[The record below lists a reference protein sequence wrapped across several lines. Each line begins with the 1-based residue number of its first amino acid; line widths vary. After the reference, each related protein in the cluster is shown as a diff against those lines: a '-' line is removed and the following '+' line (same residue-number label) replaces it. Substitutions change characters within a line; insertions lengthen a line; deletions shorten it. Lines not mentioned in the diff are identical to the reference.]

1 MIGWIILA
9 VVVII
14 VIAVIAMYNG
24 LVQARI
30 KVDNAWSQIDV
41 QLQRRFD
48 LIPNFVETVKG
59 YMTHESETFEKI
71 AELRTAWANTDNVS
85 EKATL
90 DNELSTALK
99 TIMAVSE
106 SYPELKANQNFSE
119 LSEELRNTE
128 NKISFSR
135 QFYNDTVTMY
145 NTKLEI
151 FPSNIIAGMFNFKAR
166 DLFEAENEEAKM
178 LKLILENNIT
188 IDFERELGFLPYSSF
203 FKRLF

>member
-9 VVVII
+9 IVII
-14 VIAVIAMYNG
+14 VVIAVIGMYNS

-71 AELRTAWANTDNVS
+71 AELRTSWANSESVA
-85 EKATL
+85 EKAAL
-90 DNELSTALK
+90 DNQLSNALK

-106 SYPELKANQNFSE
+106 SYPDLKANQNFSQ

-145 NTKLEI
+145 NTKLEV
-151 FPSNIIAGMFNFKAR
+151 FPSNIIAGMFNFKSR
-166 DLFEAENEEAKM
+166 DLFEAESEEARKNV
-178 LKLILENNIT
+178 KV
-188 IDFERELGFLPYSSF
+188 DFG
-203 FKRLF
+203 K

>member
-1 MIGWIILA
+1 MIIGIILA
-9 VVVII
+9 IVLILLFAII
-14 VIAVIAMYNG
+14 GMYNG
-24 LVQARI
+24 LVQAKI

-59 YMTHESETFEKI
+59 YMNHEEKTFEKI
-71 AELRTAWANTDNVS
+71 AELRTSWANTKSVS
-85 EKATL
+85 EKADL
-90 DNELSTALK
+90 DNQLSTALK

-106 SYPELKANQNFSE
+106 NYPELKANQNFSE

-145 NTKLEI
+145 NTKI
-151 FPSNIIAGMFNFKAR
+151 QVFPSNIIAGMFNFTAR
-166 DLFEAENEEAKM
+166 DLFKAESDEARKNVKV
-178 LKLILENNIT
+178 
-188 IDFERELGFLPYSSF
+188 DFGSNS
-203 FKRLF
+203 

>member
-1 MIGWIILA
+1 MGWIILA
-9 VVVII
+9 IVVII

-71 AELRTAWANTDNVS
+71 AELRTSWANTESVA
-85 EKATL
+85 EKAAL
-90 DNELSTALK
+90 DNQLSNALK

-145 NTKLEI
+145 NTKLQV
-151 FPSNIIAGMFNFKAR
+151 FPSNIIAGIFNFKAR
-166 DLFEAENEEAKM
+166 DLFEAESEEARKNV
-178 LKLILENNIT
+178 KV
-188 IDFERELGFLPYSSF
+188 DFG
-203 FKRLF
+203 K

>member
-1 MIGWIILA
+1 MGWIILGI
-9 VVVII
+9 VIILVII
-14 VIAVIAMYNG
+14 VISMYNS
-24 LVQARI
+24 LVSSRI

-59 YMTHESETFEKI
+59 YTSHESETFEKI
-71 AELRTAWANTDNVS
+71 AQLRTSWANAGTVS
-85 EKATL
+85 EKAEL
-90 DNELSTALK
+90 DNQLSGALK

-106 SYPELKANQNFSE
+106 SYPELKANQNFSQ

-145 NTKLEI
+145 NEKLQI
-151 FPSNIIAGMFNFKAR
+151 FPSNIIANMFNFKSR
-166 DLFEAENEEAKM
+166 DLFKTDSDEARKNVKV
-178 LKLILENNIT
+178 
-188 IDFERELGFLPYSSF
+188 DFG
-203 FKRLF
+203 KNA

>member
-9 VVVII
+9 IVVIL
-14 VIAVIAMYNG
+14 VIAIIGMYNS
-24 LVQARI
+24 LVQSKIR
-30 KVDNAWSQIDV
+30 VDNAWSQIDV

-59 YMTHESETFEKI
+59 YMNHERETFEKI
-71 AELRTAWANTDNVS
+71 AALRTSWANTQSVA
-85 EKATL
+85 EKADL
-90 DNELSTALK
+90 DNQLSTALK

-106 SYPELKANQNFSE
+106 NYPELKANQNFSD

-145 NTKLEI
+145 NTKLQV
-151 FPSNIIAGMFNFKAR
+151 FPSNIIANMFNFTAKELFRTENDEAR
-166 DLFEAENEEAKM
+166 KNVKVNF
-178 LKLILENNIT
+178 
-188 IDFERELGFLPYSSF
+188 S
-203 FKRLF
+203 

>member
-1 MIGWIILA
+1 MIGLIILA
-9 VVVII
+9 ILVII
-14 VIAVIAMYNG
+14 VIAVIGMYNG
-24 LVQARI
+24 LVQAKI

-59 YMTHESETFEKI
+59 YMTHEKETFEKI
-71 AELRTAWANTDNVS
+71 TALRSSWAHSTTVS
-85 EKATL
+85 EKASL
-90 DNELSTALK
+90 DGELSNALK

-106 SYPELKANQNFSE
+106 NYPDLKANQNFSE

-145 NTKLEI
+145 NTKLQV
-151 FPSNIIAGMFNFKAR
+151 FPSNIIAGIFHFTAR
-166 DLFEAENEEAKM
+166 DLFVVESDEARKNVKVNFG
-178 LKLILENNIT
+178 NN
-188 IDFERELGFLPYSSF
+188 
-203 FKRLF
+203 

>member
-1 MIGWIILA
+1 MIGWIIL
-9 VVVII
+9 II
-14 VIAVIAMYNG
+14 VIVLIIAIISMYNS
-24 LVQARI
+24 LVQSKI

-59 YMTHESETFEKI
+59 YMTHEKETFEKI
-71 AELRTAWANTDNVS
+71 AELRTSWANTQSVS
-85 EKATL
+85 EKANL
-90 DNELSTALK
+90 DNQLSTALK

-106 SYPELKANQNFSE
+106 NYPELKANQNFSE

-151 FPSNIIAGMFNFKAR
+151 FPSNIIAGIFNFKAR
-166 DLFEAENEEAKM
+166 DLFKAESVEARKNVKV
-178 LKLILENNIT
+178 
-188 IDFERELGFLPYSSF
+188 DFS
-203 FKRLF
+203 